1 MSSLR
6 LSVKTPRNRSEVGR
20 AGCACKHRSD
30 LGQAHQARMEDRAQ
44 ERTKRCQIASGG
56 QEGSGSLWT
65 EPSSGGPGCRAR
77 RCRALGEMSRK
88 PSRCRRRNVDLRRW
102 LPTVFDLD
110 FPDATP
116 CGQWQTRSRHPSPS
130 ASATPFPVG
139 QRPGPLASHVKRTV
153 VHTCTHMQLEPA
165 DGCRTSELLCLLA
178 CLLVCL
184 RACMCWQR
192 ALGSALNGPQLSK
205 RGEPD

>member
-1 MSSLR
+1 
-6 LSVKTPRNRSEVGR
+6 
-20 AGCACKHRSD
+20 
-30 LGQAHQARMEDRAQ
+30 MEDRAQ

-56 QEGSGSLWT
+56 QEGSGSLWA

-88 PSRCRRRNVDLRRW
+88 LLRCRRRNVDLRRW

-116 CGQWQTRSRHPSPS
+116 CGQWQARSRHPSPS

-178 CLLVCL
+178 CLSACVPVCAGKEL
-184 RACMCWQR
+184 WVRPSTAPNSQSEASLINHLTRAST
-192 ALGSALNGPQLSK
+192 L
-205 RGEPD
+205 GEPMGLPSS